1 MLPSGGPS
9 CMRASRSTA
18 SATTSPSWGFY
29 VSATFLLTIT
39 TISDCAVLVGTI
51 CSHLMCP
58 EPLVACFCRRRHELS
73 TILPQSCLYV
83 ALQVDLEDLI
93 CDMNYDH
100 RADLVAHGI
109 RELSLDGK
117 RLVVRCLSGTSQAA
131 DLRTYLD
138 SMLDLC
144 NVNIEFRFVELA
156 TATALNLTGTQ

>member
-1 MLPSGGPS
+1 MGFLRLCDLPPYNNYHQRLCGAGGYNLFPSNVPGTSGCLFLSKVSRIIHNPPS
-9 CMRASRSTA
+9 
-18 SATTSPSWGFY
+18 
-29 VSATFLLTIT
+29 
-39 TISDCAVLVGTI
+39 
-51 CSHLMCP
+51 
-58 EPLVACFCRRRHELS
+58 ELP
-73 TILPQSCLYV
+73 T
-83 ALQVDLEDLI
+83 ALQVGIEDLI

-109 RELSLDGK
+109 RELLLDGK

-144 NVNIEFRFVELA
+144 DVNIEFRFVELA